1 MMNREISKEPPVP
14 ILNDDQVATITE
26 AVFMKEVVDMSTCDV
41 IFVFGGTHP
50 GHWRTAISAY
60 KKGLGS
66 RIIVTG
72 GLTNNN
78 ERDGVGIPE
87 AEIITHHLLEAGIPQ
102 EAILMETRSSNAL
115 ENVLFARD
123 MFDFSNVRS
132 VLFVCKSHAAG
143 RQYRTLK
150 KHLSPDIRYIPAAFD
165 TEYKGVKIHRDS
177 WANTEIGRSRVYG
190 EYLRICRYGDRGDIE
205 RLEDRLRLD

>member
-1 MMNREISKEPPVP
+1 MIREISKEPPVP
-14 ILNDDQVATITE
+14 ILNDDQIATITE
-26 AVFMKEVVDMSTCDV
+26 AVFMKEIVDEPKCDV
-41 IFVFGGTHP
+41 IFVFGGKHP
-50 GHWRTAISAY
+50 GHWLTAISAY
-60 KKGLGS
+60 RKGLGS

-78 ERDGVGIPE
+78 KRAGISE
-87 AEIITHHLLEAGIPQ
+87 AEIIKHHLLEADIPR
-102 EAILMETRSSNAL
+102 EVILLETRSCNTL

-123 MFDFSNVRS
+123 LFDFSNVRS
-132 VLFVCKSHAAG
+132 LLFVCKSHSAG

-150 KHLSPDIRYIPAAFD
+150 KHLSPDIRYIPAIFD
-165 TEYKGVKIHRDS
+165 TEYQGVKIRRDS
-177 WANTEIGRSRVYG
+177 WADTEIGRSRVYG